1 MIGSYEAAMSEI
13 TPICLQNI
21 ETGRVYRSSA
31 RTLTETDL
39 VMFSMITG
47 DWHPIH
53 SDAEYSRSTRIGQRI
68 FHGSFGIS
76 LAISMSADLLQ
87 LVNPVIAALGIR
99 EWVFKSPL
107 FVGDTIH
114 AELSVEKVKMTSAGK
129 HAVIERRISLVK
141 HDGTVAQTGL
151 AGLMVGAT
159 AAGDQ

>member
-1 MIGSYEAAMSEI
+1 MNESTSI
-13 TPICLQNI
+13 TLQNI
-21 ETGRVYRSSA
+21 EIGRVYRSSA

-76 LAISMSADLLQ
+76 LAISMSADLL
-87 LVNPVIAALGIR
+87 LLANPVIAALGLR

-107 FVGDTIH
+107 FVGDTIQ
-114 AELSVEKVKMTSAGK
+114 AELSVENVKMTSAGK

-141 HDGTVAQTGL
+141 HGGTVTQTGL
-151 AGLMVGAT
+151 ADLMVGI
-159 AAGDQ
+159 AASGDQ